1 MAHRANVRRD
11 VSEALA
17 STRKHSPGRLKEED
31 DATFIGLAFATAVAI
46 VFGWAALHA
55 GDFQTVKPIG
65 WGGCVMTLFPIDGL
79 PEPKVPGDMVEFTV
93 PDLNGRPWADLWV
106 KYFEQNMQRPAEQND
121 ALAGFS

>member
-1 MAHRANVRRD
+1 MRLSLDWRSPRR
-11 VSEALA
+11 
-17 STRKHSPGRLKEED
+17 SPSFP
-31 DATFIGLAFATAVAI
+31 AGLP
-46 VFGWAALHA
+46 LHA